1 MCARLQRSSR
11 ATSIAVAALLSA
23 AAPRT
28 IHAQDGG
35 SDAPSTP
42 AKEAAFT
49 PTPTPA
55 PPGPY
60 TPPGYVPPA
69 WVAPAAP
76 PAPPMGSLAPAP
88 APRRAAGFDAERDPD
103 PRVANA
109 HADRVM
115 ILPTGYTHPA
125 GTFYLSSYDI
135 ALLQIGYALS
145 DDAQISL
152 MGTPPIGDDAILP
165 LDLSL
170 KVVIHRER
178 FVRVAGIGAVTG
190 LIGLEE
196 GNFLL
201 GRVGAVTQLC
211 FEEACESSVTM
222 GATALLAGPATLT
235 LAGVGLIWRVA
246 SWAALLLEVDTLIPL
261 GSEAGEYN
269 GIALLPALRLP
280 YRTWSLDLGVVRAL
294 DTEEPPDP
302 PLIPFI
308 AFSYRFLP

>member
-1 MCARLQRSSR
+1 MRARLLRSPLR
-11 ATSIAVAALLSA
+11 AATVLGVLLAGSA
-23 AAPRT
+23 PGHTFAEEGDR
-28 IHAQDGG
+28 D
-35 SDAPSTP
+35 SPSTP
-42 AKEAAFT
+42 PAEEPFT
-49 PTPTPA
+49 PPPA
-55 PPGPY
+55 PPAPPAPAPPAPPPPGPY
-60 TPPGYVPPA
+60 TPPGYAPPG
-69 WVAPAAP
+69 WVAPGP
-76 PAPPMGSLAPAP
+76 VPEPTRPAGY
-88 APRRAAGFDAERDPD
+88 DAERDPD

-125 GTFYLSSYDI
+125 GTLYLSSYEI

-152 MGTPPIGDDAILP
+152 TGAPPLGEDAIVP

-190 LIGLEE
+190 LVGLEE

-201 GRVGAVTQLC
+201 GRAGAVTQLC
-211 FEEACESSVTM
+211 FDTPCESSVSL

-235 LAGVGLIWRVA
+235 VAGVGFVWRVA
-246 SWAALLLEVDTLIPL
+246 SWAAILLEVDTLIPL
-261 GSEAGEYN
+261 GNEAGEYN
-269 GIALLPALRLP
+269 GIAVLPGFRLP
-280 YRTWSLDLGVVRAL
+280 YRTWALDLGVVRAL
-294 DTEEPPDP
+294 DTDEPPDP

-308 AFSYRFLP
+308 AFTYRFLP